1 MKLSAFILTFFTFI
15 FSFFS
20 TVFASQGDSDENVP
34 ISRKVGVTSPDEK
47 KSSKSSRL
55 KAHTVPKARK
65 KSTTEEDDPLFA
77 FLKASSKSSKE
88 NTPHETDLIPEKKA
102 ESLWRTPQTI
112 DSLVLL
118 EIIEGKKPI
127 LSRREARLKGIKF
140 EGVEA
145 TEYKA
150 KNIEKEIKETPEI
163 KATVEKTDLSD
174 GTKRIK
180 ATYTSPKVI
189 EADYSLTQISDVL
202 LTIRF
207 SKPKKNKEPK
217 TIV

>member
-1 MKLSAFILTFFTFI
+1 MFFT
-15 FSFFS
+15 FFS
-20 TVFASQGDSDENVP
+20 TVFASQGDIVDGNMP
-34 ISRKVGVTSPDEK
+34 ISRKIGVTSPEK
-47 KSSKSSRL
+47 KSPKPSRL

-88 NTPHETDLIPEKKA
+88 NTPHETESLPEKKT
-102 ESLWRTPQTI
+102 ESLWKTPSTI

-127 LSRREARLKGIKF
+127 LSRREARLKEIKF

-145 TEYKA
+145 TESKA
-150 KNIEKEIKETPEI
+150 KSIKEGIKKTPEI
-163 KATVEKTDLSD
+163 KAKVEKTNLSD

-180 ATYTSPKVI
+180 ATDIPPKVI
-189 EADYSLTQISDVL
+189 EADYSLTHMSDVL

-207 SKPKKNKEPK
+207 TKPKKHKEPK